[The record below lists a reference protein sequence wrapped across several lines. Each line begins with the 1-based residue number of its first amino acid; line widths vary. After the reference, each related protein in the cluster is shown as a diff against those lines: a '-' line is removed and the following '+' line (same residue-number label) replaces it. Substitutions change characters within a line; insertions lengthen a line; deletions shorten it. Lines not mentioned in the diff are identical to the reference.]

1 MPPLQQ
7 PPCPPRQTALA
18 ARLSVLALTVIS
30 AVFFTTSCVS
40 PPRDQTEKKEAA
52 YTMYQKYA
60 KDFLDI
66 RDISSETLLGD
77 ANAVFIDV
85 RPPEERD
92 VSMIKGAVS
101 AKDFLED
108 PGAYANKELVA
119 YCTIGYRSG
128 EFAEAMRK
136 KGIAV
141 KNLQA
146 GILGWLHAGGEIDG
160 PDGKPVRKVHVYG
173 EKWNLAPDGY
183 ATVW

>member
-1 MPPLQQ
+1 MPQPQQ
-7 PPCPPRQTALA
+7 LPYPPPRSALA
-18 ARLSVLALTVIS
+18 ARLRILALMVVS
-30 AVFFTTSCVS
+30 AFFFTASCVN

-52 YTMYQKYA
+52 YAMYQEYA
-60 KDFLDI
+60 KDFPDV

-85 RPPEERD
+85 RPPEERA
-92 VSMIKGAVS
+92 VSMIKGAIS
-101 AKDFLED
+101 AKDFLDD
-108 PGAYANKELVA
+108 PGAYPNKELVA

-136 KGIAV
+136 RGLAI